1 MRSRRW
7 LVVGIA
13 ILCLALPGAAI
24 ASHQFT
30 DVPSS
35 HIFHTSISWLADS
48 GITVGCNPP
57 ANTRFCP
64 DDPVNRGQMATFL
77 KRFHD
82 TFIVNAGAPVGL
94 GAGVRNDGEVFLGN
108 GFVPGMNMTLHV
120 PTSGVVFVTATAQ
133 TENLSELDAFSCGI
147 NTGGSP
153 VVAQGDS
160 IRRIDLTTAAYGVCA
175 TQTGFVVTPGT
186 YVARLTIAGALN
198 TTETR
203 GGHINAVLYSED
215 GFYSLLGTADDQ
227 VEFTPLS
234 DEPTK

>member
-1 MRSRRW
+1 
-7 LVVGIA
+7 
-13 ILCLALPGAAI
+13 
-24 ASHQFT
+24 
-30 DVPSS
+30 
-35 HIFHTSISWLADS
+35 
-48 GITVGCNPP
+48 
-57 ANTRFCP
+57 
-64 DDPVNRGQMATFL
+64 MATFL

-94 GAGVRNDGEVFLGN
+94 GAGCGTMVTVLLGN

-147 NTGGSP
+147 DTGGSP